1 MPARVFR
8 MAAALILVAGMCLSQ
23 QAPSF
28 YAQTNL
34 VTVPFQVRRGSHS
47 VDLKPSDVVLLE
59 DGVTRRFTV
68 FEKPPERFT
77 LDLVVMFDVTSPPL
91 DEKTQSVGFWD
102 AKALL
107 DLANYWNEAAA
118 RPLLD
123 GRGTIVRFSL
133 YRLDQSRLQRLGQ
146 AIVDAK
152 ALVDT
157 LHRLPAPTR
166 DLDVEIP
173 LPTGIGT
180 RPAEL
185 RALANGR
192 PPEPSS
198 LAAALAALTDSA
210 AGPSRGVGE
219 PAHARALVIFSTG
232 AEGTSLTPLDLAN
245 QAVDV
250 GVPVYPVAL
259 PATILPYDGYGY
271 DGFIHEGA
279 NLEVKYVNGPLG
291 SMWGPRGAQFV
302 PDHRIIPGGSPAGC
316 QNCGRVTYPY
326 LNYPF
331 ELLGSLTGGL
341 GFEAVNHPPPAIPGV
356 AAQGSRDFTTDQPG
370 ETTAG
375 LVVLGMDRR
384 QYSMSGREC
393 QDVLERVKQ
402 HALARFSS
410 SYTLGFVPAP
420 SESPRR
426 HKLEVKLA
434 PKTNGKVIEGQRNAT
449 Y

>member
-8 MAAALILVAGMCLSQ
+8 ITAALILFAGMCLSQ
-23 QAPSF
+23 QGPSF

-34 VTVPFQVRRGSHS
+34 VTVPFQVRRGSRS

-59 DGVTRRFTV
+59 DGVTRSFTV
-68 FEKPPERFT
+68 FEKPPEHLT
-77 LDLVVMFDVTSPPL
+77 LDLVVMFDVTRPTL
-91 DEKTQSVGFWD
+91 DEKTKSVGFWD
-102 AKALL
+102 AKALE

-118 RPLLD
+118 RRLLD
-123 GRGTIVRFSL
+123 GRGTIVRFSI
-133 YRLDQSRLQRLGQ
+133 YRFDQSKLQRLGQ
-146 AIVDAK
+146 SIVDPK

-157 LHRLPAPTR
+157 LHRLPGPITDR
-166 DLDVEIP
+166 DVEVP
-173 LPTGIGT
+173 LPTGLGT
-180 RPAEL
+180 RTAEV

-198 LAAALAALTDSA
+198 LAAALAVLKDSA
-210 AGPSRGVGE
+210 ARPSPGAREQGD
-219 PAHARALVIFSTG
+219 ARALVIFSTG
-232 AEGTSLTPLDLAN
+232 AEGTSITPQDLAN
-245 QAVDV
+245 QAVNV
-250 GVPVYPVAL
+250 AVPVYPVAL

-279 NLEVKYVNGPLG
+279 NPDVKYVNGPLG
-291 SMWGPRGAQFV
+291 SMWGPGGAQLV
-302 PDHRIIPGGSPAGC
+302 PDHRMIPGGNPAGC

-341 GFEAVNHPPPAIPGV
+341 CFEAVNHAPPAEPG
-356 AAQGSRDFTTDQPG
+356 ATGGFTTDQPG
-370 ETTAG
+370 ETTRG

-384 QYSMSGREC
+384 QYSMSGRESH
-393 QDVLERVKQ
+393 DVLERVKQ

-410 SYTLGFVPAP
+410 SYTIGFVPAP
-420 SESPRR
+420 SESPQG

-434 PKTNGKVIEGQRNAT
+434 PKTSGKVIEGQRNAT